1 MIEGVRAVCQRLWL
15 EGRING
21 VLCLGGAEGAL
32 LGAAAMHALP
42 VGVPKLI
49 VSPSASG
56 RRAFGPFVGESDV
69 LVMHSVTDIL
79 GLNPIARAVF
89 DNAAA
94 AVAGMARDA
103 GRPVTEL
110 GGNSVGITML
120 GHTTPAVMRIRAAL
134 ERAGHEPVIFHAN
147 GVGGPAMERLIAV
160 GALTG
165 VIDYT
170 LSEVA
175 NALLGG
181 LHATGPE
188 RLTVA
193 GRYGLPQVVVLGC
206 VDFFNQ
212 GARGTLPEEY
222 QGRKTY
228 YHNPVATL
236 VRLEADE
243 MAHLGRIVAERLNES
258 RGPVRVVAPSRG
270 FSLVDVEG
278 GDLWDPDADAAFL
291 EALSSGL
298 RAETPFELVDTH
310 VTTPRSRTSSRTDTS
325 ASSPPRSPP
334 PDHMPA
340 DLRRAKILERIQREG
355 GASTRELARDYGVS
369 SITVHR
375 DLAQLAREGLIER
388 IHGGARPSGSSP
400 PTVRCRPI
408 GPNGFGRRRHRR
420 RPSRRLPPTL

>member
-1 MIEGVRAVCQRLWL
+1 MTQQPAIALIGTLDTKGGEIAYVRDRLLELGTTPIVIDSGILGEPGIKADVERGDVAREAGYELAQVQTAGSRGAAVDLMVEGVRAVCLRLWL

-42 VGVPKLI
+42 VGVPKVI

-69 LVMHSVTDIL
+69 LVMHSVIDIL
-79 GLNPIARAVF
+79 GLNPIARSVF

-94 AVAGMARDA
+94 AVAGMVRDA

-110 GGNSVGITML
+110 GGRSVGITML
-120 GHTTPAVMRIRAAL
+120 GHTTPAVMRIREAL
-134 ERAGHEPVIFHAN
+134 ERGGHEPVIFHAN
-147 GVGGPAMERLIAV
+147 GVGGPAMEQLIGV
-160 GALTG
+160 GALAG

-175 NALLGG
+175 NGLLDG

-193 GRYGLPQVVVLGC
+193 GKHGLPQVVVPGC

-212 GARGTLPEEY
+212 GAPETVPERY
-222 QGRKTY
+222 RNRKSY

-236 VRLEADE
+236 VRLDRDE
-243 MAHLGRIVAERLNES
+243 MAELGRVVAQRLNES
-258 RGPVRVVAPSRG
+258 RGPVRVVAPSQG
-270 FSLVDVEG
+270 FSLADVEG

-298 RAETPFELVDTH
+298 RAETAFELVDTH
-310 VTTPRSRTSSRTDTS
+310 VNDPAFADLVAERYLTLVS
-325 ASSPPRSPP
+325 ASVS
-334 PDHMPA
+334 
-340 DLRRAKILERIQREG
+340 
-355 GASTRELARDYGVS
+355 AS
-369 SITVHR
+369 
-375 DLAQLAREGLIER
+375 
-388 IHGGARPSGSSP
+388 
-400 PTVRCRPI
+400 
-408 GPNGFGRRRHRR
+408 
-420 RPSRRLPPTL
+420 

>member
-1 MIEGVRAVCQRLWL
+1 MKDELGIALIGTLDTKADEIAYVRDKLVSLGAKPIVIDSGILGEPGITADVPREEVAGGAGYRLEDVQEAGSRGAAVDLMIDGVRAVCLRLWR

-42 VGVPKLI
+42 VGVPKVI

-69 LVMHSVTDIL
+69 LVMHSVIDIL
-79 GLNPIARAVF
+79 GLNPIARSVF

-103 GRPVTEL
+103 GRPVSDL
-110 GGNSVGITML
+110 GGGSVGITML
-120 GHTTPAVMRIRAAL
+120 GHTTPAVMRIKVAL

-147 GVGGPAMERLIAV
+147 GVGGPAMEKLVSAS
-160 GALTG
+160 ALTG

-175 NALLGG
+175 NSMMGG

-193 GRYGLPQVVVLGC
+193 GKHGLPQVIVPGC

-212 GARGTLPEEY
+212 GAPETVPEEY
-222 QGRKTY
+222 RGRKSY

-236 VRLEADE
+236 VRLEREE
-243 MAHLGRIVAERLNES
+243 MAELGRIVAARLNDS

-270 FSLVDVEG
+270 FSMADVEG
-278 GDLWDPDADAAFL
+278 GDLWDADADGAFL
-291 EALSSGL
+291 EALGSGL
-298 RAETPFELVDTH
+298 RPEIPFELVETH
-310 VTTPRSRTSSRTDTS
+310 VNDP
-325 ASSPPRSPP
+325 AF
-334 PDHMPA
+334 A
-340 DLRRAKILERIQREG
+340 DLVAERYLTLVPVP
-355 GASTRELARDYGVS
+355 AVS
-369 SITVHR
+369 
-375 DLAQLAREGLIER
+375 
-388 IHGGARPSGSSP
+388 
-400 PTVRCRPI
+400 
-408 GPNGFGRRRHRR
+408 
-420 RPSRRLPPTL
+420 

>member
-1 MIEGVRAVCQRLWL
+1 MTQQPAIALIGTLDTKGAEIAYVRDRLLELGTTPIVIDSGILGEPGIKADVERGDVAREAGYELAQVQSAGSRGAAVDLMVEGVRAVCLRLWL

-42 VGVPKLI
+42 VGVPKVI

-69 LVMHSVTDIL
+69 LVMHSVIDIL
-79 GLNPIARAVF
+79 GLNPIARSVF

-94 AVAGMARDA
+94 AVAGMVRDA
-103 GRPVTEL
+103 GRPVSEL
-110 GGNSVGITML
+110 GGRSVGITML
-120 GHTTPAVMRIRAAL
+120 GHTTPAVMRIREAL
-134 ERAGHEPVIFHAN
+134 ERGGHEPVIFHAN
-147 GVGGPAMERLIAV
+147 GVGGPAMEQLIGV
-160 GALTG
+160 GALAG

-175 NALLGG
+175 NGLLDG

-193 GRYGLPQVVVLGC
+193 GKHGLPQVVVPGC

-212 GARGTLPEEY
+212 GAPETVPERY
-222 QGRKTY
+222 RNRKSY

-236 VRLEADE
+236 VRLDRDE
-243 MAHLGRIVAERLNES
+243 MAELGRVVAQRLNES
-258 RGPVRVVAPSRG
+258 RGPVCVVAPSQG
-270 FSLVDVEG
+270 FSLADVEG

-298 RAETPFELVDTH
+298 RAEAAFELVDTH
-310 VTTPRSRTSSRTDTS
+310 VNDPAFADLVAERYLTLVS
-325 ASSPPRSPP
+325 ASLS
-334 PDHMPA
+334 
-340 DLRRAKILERIQREG
+340 
-355 GASTRELARDYGVS
+355 AS
-369 SITVHR
+369 
-375 DLAQLAREGLIER
+375 
-388 IHGGARPSGSSP
+388 
-400 PTVRCRPI
+400 
-408 GPNGFGRRRHRR
+408 
-420 RPSRRLPPTL
+420 